1 MNIFKSL
8 YGYIKCFDL
17 PSSEEETTNI
27 ESLKIPLLSSKHTQ
41 DDHTVVCS
49 KAKGTIVQIV
59 SLILKKRNIIIDNI
73 YIKDDNLIIS
83 PEGKDPLSF
92 HIENIRV
99 DDVIRFSCK
108 INFEKFIS

>member
-8 YGYIKCFDL
+8 YTFIKCFDS
-17 PSSEEETTNI
+17 PTSGEEENTNI

-41 DDHTVVCS
+41 DDHTIVCS
-49 KAKGTIVQIV
+49 KTKATIVQIV

-73 YIKDDNLIIS
+73 YIKDDDLIIS
-83 PEGKDPLSF
+83 PEGKEPTSY

-99 DDVIRFSCK
+99 DDVVRFSCK
-108 INFEKFIS
+108 INFEDLN